1 MQNKINK
8 RGAIE
13 LSIGTMVVIVLAM
26 AMLIL
31 GLVLVRNIFS
41 GATSSVD
48 TINDNVKAQI
58 NQLFNDNNQ
67 KVAIL
72 LPGNS
77 VSITK
82 GQSFGVAFGVK
93 DITTGS
99 SAQDTFHYDIEHAS
113 VATNCQ
119 GPNGMTEQQALSYI
133 YLAKSGDFT
142 ISPGDTATQIFK
154 IKPADNAPLCEVAY
168 SLVVRTGGPSGPV
181 YDTQQFFVTITA

>member
-8 RGAIE
+8 RAAIE

-31 GLVLVRNIFS
+31 GLVLVKNIFS

-67 KVAIL
+67 KVAVL

-77 VSITK
+77 VEIKK
-82 GQSFGVAFGVK
+82 GTSFGVAFGVK
-93 DITTGS
+93 DVTEGTSTTNNFAYHVDATSIDNKCSGLTTGA
-99 SAQDTFHYDIEHAS
+99 AQDY
-113 VATNCQ
+113 V
-119 GPNGMTEQQALSYI
+119 
-133 YLAKSGDFT
+133 YLARTGSFT
-142 ISPGDTATQIFK
+142 LTPGATYNQIFK
-154 IKPADNAPLCEVAY
+154 IKPSTEAPLCEVAY
-168 SLVVRTGGPSGPV
+168 NLVVTKNGAA
-181 YDTQQFFVTITA
+181 YDTQQFFVKITA